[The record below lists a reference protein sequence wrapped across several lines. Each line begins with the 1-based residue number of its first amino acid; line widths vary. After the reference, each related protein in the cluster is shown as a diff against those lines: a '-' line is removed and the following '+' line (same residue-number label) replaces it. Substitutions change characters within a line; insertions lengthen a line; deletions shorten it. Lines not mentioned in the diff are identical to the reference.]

1 MPVSAP
7 STFGPVVPHFGEAD
21 PDAADQ
27 QEAPE
32 QDRATSDS
40 GGMPA
45 SSLKDRLPALH
56 PNIALQLAQS
66 AIDRIKDAAQTSV
79 RDPDAAKE
87 QLGQSID
94 STEKFL
100 ENKVDDGRAWLRQ
113 HGGQAGQGIPDNA
126 SGNNPLAYERTQSD
140 GIHARRS
147 FEVAGTNQTLRSDTD
162 AAIFSPASE
171 QFISRDPLEGENKLP
186 VTWGAYQY
194 GRYNPYLCT
203 DPTRKAEMPPV
214 CRMAGGCST
223 SSDGT
228 TVVSEEALRS
238 LMRQPRTIAEIIQE
252 NLASPTSEAKP
263 LSDTDAFFALNPVG
277 QTIKGLYKGWTA
289 LPTGLYNLARDAEGY
304 ASNAISPQRSVITGE
319 VFPYQP
325 KSGLMQSIEQ
335 NGVGGTIGIGIVG
348 TVRNA
353 PGIGLIRALYAP
365 NRDWSDV
372 GAQTFGTGAAL
383 VAFAPSSMRT
393 GTRFPEETA
402 TASASGVRVAV
413 GGVDTTELS
422 GRLSPTQMAA
432 KGGTSFA
439 TTESVTVSGSR
450 AIDLGKSYEAGVQG
464 MYNGT
469 PYKYSTLVN
478 GQEVNGIADTVTSV
492 AGKQT
497 AVEAKFVEDWA
508 TSLRNPASPVGNKPW
523 AISEQQAM
531 VNQATKYS
539 SYFDGGVIYHTNSTE
554 LAAYYSQVFKDAG
567 ITNFKFVITP
577 AVK

>member
-21 PDAADQ
+21 PDAAGQHDAQ
-27 QEAPE
+27 E
-32 QDRATSDS
+32 QDSAIGNG

-372 GAQTFGTGAAL
+372 GAQTFGT
-383 VAFAPSSMRT
+383 VTFAS
-393 GTRFPEETA
+393 
-402 TASASGVRVAV
+402 
-413 GGVDTTELS
+413 L
-422 GRLSPTQMAA
+422 AA
-432 KGGTSFA
+432 KGGIPGFTA
-439 TTESVTVSGSR
+439 TESGIINEAQGILNSSELAKIQAAHAAGEPVTVTIGGRVIQYEPNLPASGMTMFGENGFLIGR
-450 AIDLGKSYEAGVQG
+450 EAF
-464 MYNGT
+464 T
-469 PYKYSTLVN
+469 ST
-478 GQEVNGIADTVTSV
+478 QELQKTVLHELYRLTTSQSV
-492 AGKQT
+492 AGVSG
-497 AVEAKFVEDWA
+497 A
-508 TSLRNPASPVGNKPW
+508 
-523 AISEQQAM
+523 
-531 VNQATKYS
+531 
-539 SYFDGGVIYHTNSTE
+539 
-554 LAAYYSQVFKDAG
+554 LAAQETKAASMFANK
-567 ITNFKFVITP
+567 
-577 AVK
+577 AVGAIK